1 MSAVAKLKIELTCE
15 DGNGITTHYK
25 SEKRWGTAA
34 LISGGV
40 KQSVSLTGS
49 AFTSF
54 SIPTGTVLVAICIP
68 TSATSLFLK
77 AATGDATGIPITPTS
92 NGKGIDC
99 VVPVGSS
106 PTMGILNSGST
117 VNVDLIML

>member
-1 MSAVAKLKIELTCE
+1 MSAVAEYKLELTCA
-15 DGNGITTHYK
+15 DGTGTTTHYK
-25 SEKRWGTAA
+25 AEKRWGTAA

-40 KQSVSLTGS
+40 RSTVSLTGS
-49 AFTSF
+49 AFTAF
-54 SIPTGTVLVAICIP
+54 TIPTGAVALAICIP

-99 VVPVGSS
+99 FLSLGAS
-106 PTMGILNSGST
+106 PTVGILNSGST
-117 VNVDLIML
+117 VSVDLIIL